1 MRHSLIAAR
10 AALPLAVALFT
21 SAVLASPASAMPIGR
36 LAPKKI
42 TAAGVGQVKL
52 GMTFAELREKRLVG
66 KLRPGCPLA
75 ENTASAR
82 LRSPLRGTV
91 NFTQSTP
98 RKVTDI
104 AVTRGARAR
113 GVKVGDRIRDIRDAF
128 PRAKVDRSTEDV
140 FGITLVRI
148 PRNGGGRIQ
157 FSVPLDTR
165 RIDLIAVPFIAFC
178 E

>member
-1 MRHSLIAAR
+1 MRRTLIAVIV
-10 AALPLAVALFT
+10 AALTITA
-21 SAVLASPASAMPIGR
+21 PASAMPMARI
-36 LAPKKI
+36 AAKKI
-42 TAAGVGQVKL
+42 TRNGVGQVKL
-52 GMTFAELREKRLVG
+52 GMTFQELREKRLVG
-66 KLRPGCPLA
+66 KLRPGCELA
-75 ENTASAR
+75 ENTRSAR
-82 LRSPLRGTV
+82 LRSPLRGIV

-98 RKVTDI
+98 RKVTD
-104 AVTRGARAR
+104 VSVRRGAKAR
-113 GVKVGDRIRDIRDAF
+113 GVGIGDRIRDIRDAF
-128 PRAKVDRSTEDV
+128 PRARVDHSTEDV

>member
-1 MRHSLIAAR
+1 MRRPLL
-10 AALPLAVALFT
+10 AALAAGAVFA
-21 SAVLASPASAMPIGR
+21 APASAMPVANI
-36 LAPKKI
+36 AAKKV
-42 TAAGVGQVKL
+42 TADGVGQVKL

-66 KLRPGCPLA
+66 KLRPGCELA
-75 ENTASAR
+75 ENTRSAR

-91 NFTQSTP
+91 NFTTSTP
-98 RKVTDI
+98 RKVVDI
-104 AVTRGARAR
+104 SVRRGARAR

-128 PRAKVDRSTEDV
+128 PRAKVDHSTEDV

-148 PRNGGGRIQ
+148 PKNGGGRIQ

>member
-1 MRHSLIAAR
+1 MRRTLIAVIV
-10 AALPLAVALFT
+10 AALTITA
-21 SAVLASPASAMPIGR
+21 PASAMPMARI
-36 LAPKKI
+36 AAKKI
-42 TAAGVGQVKL
+42 TRNGVGQVKL
-52 GMTFAELREKRLVG
+52 GMTFQELREKRLVG
-66 KLRPGCPLA
+66 KLRPGCELA
-75 ENTASAR
+75 ENTRSAR
-82 LRSPLRGTV
+82 LRSPLRGIV

-104 AVTRGARAR
+104 SVRRGAKAR
-113 GVKVGDRIRDIRDAF
+113 GVGIGDRIRDIRDAF
-128 PRAKVDRSTEDV
+128 PRARVDHSTEDV

>member
-1 MRHSLIAAR
+1 MRHSLIAA
-10 AALPLAVALFT
+10 LPLALALLAGAVVA
-21 SAVLASPASAMPIGR
+21 APAAGMPV
-36 LAPKKI
+36 ANVAAKKI
-42 TAAGVGQVKL
+42 TPTRVGQVKL

-75 ENTASAR
+75 ENTRSAR

-113 GVKVGDRIRDIRDAF
+113 GVRVGDRIRDIRDAF

-148 PRNGGGRIQ
+148 PKNGGGRIQ

>member
-1 MRHSLIAAR
+1 MRRL
-10 AALPLAVALFT
+10 LPLVAAPLAGAVFAA
-21 SAVLASPASAMPIGR
+21 SAPAMPIASV
-36 LAPKKI
+36 APKRI
-42 TAAGVGQVKL
+42 TADGVGQIKL

-66 KLRPGCPLA
+66 RLRPGCELA
-75 ENTASAR
+75 ENTRSAR
-82 LRSPLRGTV
+82 LRSPLRGSV

-104 AVTRGARAR
+104 AVRRGARAR

-128 PRAKVDRSTEDV
+128 PRAIVDRSTEDV

-148 PRNGGGRIQ
+148 PRSGGGRIQ

>member
-1 MRHSLIAAR
+1 MRRTLIAVVVATLTI
-10 AALPLAVALFT
+10 AA
-21 SAVLASPASAMPIGR
+21 PASAMPV
-36 LAPKKI
+36 AHVAAKKI
-42 TAAGVGQVKL
+42 TRNGVGQVKL
-52 GMTFAELREKRLVG
+52 GMTFKELREKGLVG
-66 KLRPGCPLA
+66 KLRPGCELG
-75 ENTASAR
+75 ENTRSAR

-104 AVTRGARAR
+104 SVRRGAKAR
-113 GVKVGDRIRDIRDAF
+113 GVGIGDRIRDIRDAF
-128 PRAKVDRSTEDV
+128 PRAKVDHSTEDV

-165 RIDLIAVPFIAFC
+165 KIDLIAVPFIAFC

>member
-1 MRHSLIAAR
+1 MRRTLIAALVATFAI
-10 AALPLAVALFT
+10 AA
-21 SAVLASPASAMPIGR
+21 PASAMPI
-36 LAPKKI
+36 AHIAAKQI
-42 TAAGVGQVKL
+42 TRDGVGQVKL
-52 GMTFAELREKRLVG
+52 GMTFKELRDKGLVG
-66 KLRPGCPLA
+66 KLRPGCELA
-75 ENTASAR
+75 ENTRSAR

-104 AVTRGARAR
+104 AVRRGGKAR
-113 GVKVGDRIRDIRDAF
+113 GVGIGDRIRDIRDAF
-128 PRAKVDRSTEDV
+128 PRAKVDHSTEDV
-140 FGITLVRI
+140 FGITRVKI

-165 RIDLIAVPFIAFC
+165 KIDLIAVPFIAFC

>member
-1 MRHSLIAAR
+1 MRRTLVVTLVAFFAIAA
-10 AALPLAVALFT
+10 
-21 SAVLASPASAMPIGR
+21 PATAMPI
-36 LAPKKI
+36 ANIAAKKV
-42 TAAGVGQVKL
+42 TREGVGQVKL
-52 GMTFAELREKRLVG
+52 GMTFAELREKGLVG
-66 KLRPGCPLA
+66 KLRPGCELA
-75 ENTASAR
+75 ENTRSAR

-104 AVTRGARAR
+104 SVRRGAKAR
-113 GVKVGDRIRDIRDAF
+113 GVGIGDRIRDIRDAF
-128 PRAKVDRSTEDV
+128 PRAKVDHGTEEV

-148 PRNGGGRIQ
+148 PRNGGGKIQ